1 MFFSSS
7 FSFYPKSLILF
18 SFDHVFVW
26 IHVFL
31 LALRVFGILVVSA
44 EPTEEFKVFW
54 AASLLCA
61 IRFYKMLYKKNICAS
76 VILHR
81 PLLSPAA
88 GEQIYFPGECQCEFC
103 IIDTAT
109 SNLTAPD
116 HLSPPGGY
124 WVFDLGSVSI
134 WAPAEKENCKEVMP
148 CCFQYP
154 QRAGKFRLHSGFW
167 EIQMV
172 RGQARLGRHVGN
184 RLKPH
189 QDEKNLHSEYTIHIG
204 RTQKSWGKDY
214 HTSTW
219 SWRFTV
225 STLKLKSVIEL
236 NVRKSAN
243 QLSDRHSNRNVSIAQ
258 HYAPHTLIYF
268 TCRSCGSHNLVDL
281 KKWKWKE
288 EYKLL
293 WGSYF
298 SLVV

>member
-1 MFFSSS
+1 MNATEKRCFFSSLCFLLFLYFLPATLFISLFFSPSRASSGACWSEFMALSSMFFSSS

-31 LALRVFGILVVSA
+31 LALWMFGILVVSA
-44 EPTEEFKVFW
+44 KPMEEFKVFW
-54 AASLLCA
+54 AASLLCV
-61 IRFYKMLYKKNICAS
+61 IHFYKMLYKKNICAS

-116 HLSPPGGY
+116 HLSPPEGY

-167 EIQMV
+167 EI
-172 RGQARLGRHVGN
+172 
-184 RLKPH
+184 
-189 QDEKNLHSEYTIHIG
+189 
-204 RTQKSWGKDY
+204 
-214 HTSTW
+214 
-219 SWRFTV
+219 
-225 STLKLKSVIEL
+225 
-236 NVRKSAN
+236 
-243 QLSDRHSNRNVSIAQ
+243 
-258 HYAPHTLIYF
+258 
-268 TCRSCGSHNLVDL
+268 
-281 KKWKWKE
+281 
-288 EYKLL
+288 
-293 WGSYF
+293 
-298 SLVV
+298 

>member
-1 MFFSSS
+1 MLFSISEMNALRFSFSPPCRDLIHECNRKKGVFFFTLLLAVLIFFASEPFHFFIFFASSGACWSEFMALSSMFFSSS

-44 EPTEEFKVFW
+44 EPTEEFNVFW
-54 AASLLCA
+54 AAPLLCA
-61 IRFYKMLYKKNICAS
+61 IRFYKTLYKKNICAS

-116 HLSPPGGY
+116 HLSPPGGC

-134 WAPAEKENCKEVMP
+134 WAPTEKENCKEVMP

-167 EIQMV
+167 EI
-172 RGQARLGRHVGN
+172 
-184 RLKPH
+184 
-189 QDEKNLHSEYTIHIG
+189 
-204 RTQKSWGKDY
+204 
-214 HTSTW
+214 
-219 SWRFTV
+219 
-225 STLKLKSVIEL
+225 
-236 NVRKSAN
+236 
-243 QLSDRHSNRNVSIAQ
+243 
-258 HYAPHTLIYF
+258 
-268 TCRSCGSHNLVDL
+268 
-281 KKWKWKE
+281 
-288 EYKLL
+288 
-293 WGSYF
+293 
-298 SLVV
+298 